1 MKNNRL
7 ALIVTL
13 FLVVVAIFFIWNKN
27 ASSTLHAD
35 ADFAVTDTASVTKIF
50 IADMNANEV
59 LLERSSDGWI
69 LNKNFKAQQR
79 KISDLLYTMMK
90 LRVRT
95 PVAQASQDN
104 VIKRMAG
111 MAVKVEVYQVLPR
124 INLFNRIK
132 FFPREIR
139 SVVYYVG
146 DTPKDNLGTFML
158 KEGAETAYIMQIT
171 GFKGFL
177 SSRYSPLADEWRD
190 HKVFSTNLNDI
201 QSVKVEFNQEPEKS
215 YVITR
220 VGKHAYKLENLQGQT
235 FNQNID
241 TLRMLNFLSS
251 FADIRFEALLNSL
264 PETRKDSVTNSP
276 FLHQITLTNTQGEQ
290 NVVTT
295 FTKKKFGQYIVN
307 EDRLAPLDLDR
318 MYARVNQGKDFVLIQ
333 YFVFDKVL
341 RPVNYFI
348 PGSPDYDSF

>member
-1 MKNNRL
+1 
-7 ALIVTL
+7 
-13 FLVVVAIFFIWNKN
+13 
-27 ASSTLHAD
+27 
-35 ADFAVTDTASVTKIF
+35 
-50 IADMNANEV
+50 
-59 LLERSSDGWI
+59 
-69 LNKNFKAQQR
+69 
-79 KISDLLYTMMK
+79 
-90 LRVRT
+90 
-95 PVAQASQDN
+95 
-104 VIKRMAG
+104 
-111 MAVKVEVYQVLPR
+111 
-124 INLFNRIK
+124 
-132 FFPREIR
+132 
-139 SVVYYVG
+139 
-146 DTPKDNLGTFML
+146 
-158 KEGAETAYIMQIT
+158 MQIT

-295 FTKKKFGQYIVN
+295 FTKKKFGQFIVN